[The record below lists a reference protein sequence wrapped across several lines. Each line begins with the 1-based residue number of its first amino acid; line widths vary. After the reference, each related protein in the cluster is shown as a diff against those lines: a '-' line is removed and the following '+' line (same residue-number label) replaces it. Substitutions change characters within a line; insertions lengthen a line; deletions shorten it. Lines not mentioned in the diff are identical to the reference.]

1 MTDEKKVL
9 TELDRQIYEWQM
21 WVPDFGEVGQEK
33 LKNASILVSRCGGLG
48 SVVAYELAA
57 AGIGKLVLAHA
68 GNLKHSDLNR
78 QLLMTYD
85 HLGKPRIDS
94 VQRRLRDLNPHI
106 EIEPYGE
113 NISESNARDIVSNV
127 DLIIDCA
134 PLFEERFAM
143 NRQAVVQGIPLVEC
157 AMYDL
162 EAQVTTIIPQETPC
176 LACLYPDQ
184 PPMWVRQF
192 PVFGAVSGMIG
203 CIAVMEAIK
212 TIAGFGQTLK
222 SKMLNVDL
230 RSMKFQIIDIYAAS
244 DCRVC
249 GHS

>member
-106 EIEPYGE
+106 EIEPYSE

-143 NRQAVVQGIPLVEC
+143 NRQAVVQRIPLVEC

-249 GHS
+249 GHF

>member
-1 MTDEKKVL
+1 M
-9 TELDRQIYEWQM
+9 
-21 WVPDFGEVGQEK
+21 GQKK

-48 SVVAYELAA
+48 SIVAYELAA

-85 HLGKPRIDS
+85 HLGKPLIEL
-94 VQRRLRDLNPHI
+94 VERRLRDLNPHM
-106 EIEPYGE
+106 EIEAYGE
-113 NISESNARDIVSNV
+113 NVNESNAKDLVSKV
-127 DLIIDCA
+127 DLIVDCA

-143 NRQAVVQGIPLVEC
+143 NRQAVVQHIPLVEC

-176 LACLYPDQ
+176 LACLYPEE
-184 PPMWVRQF
+184 PPIWTRQF

-203 CIAVMEAIK
+203 YIAVMEAIK
-212 TIAGFGQTLK
+212 VIAGFGRILK
-222 SKMLNVDL
+222 SKILNVDL
-230 RSMKFQIIDIYAAS
+230 RLMRFHAIDIYPAS
-244 DCRVC
+244 DCRIC
-249 GHS
+249 GHL

>member
-1 MTDEKKVL
+1 M
-9 TELDRQIYEWQM
+9 
-21 WVPDFGEVGQEK
+21 
-33 LKNASILVSRCGGLG
+33 
-48 SVVAYELAA
+48 
-57 AGIGKLVLAHA
+57 
-68 GNLKHSDLNR
+68 
-78 QLLMTYD
+78 
-85 HLGKPRIDS
+85 
-94 VQRRLRDLNPHI
+94 NPHI
-106 EIEPYGE
+106 EIEPYSE

-143 NRQAVVQGIPLVEC
+143 NRQAVVQRIPLVEC